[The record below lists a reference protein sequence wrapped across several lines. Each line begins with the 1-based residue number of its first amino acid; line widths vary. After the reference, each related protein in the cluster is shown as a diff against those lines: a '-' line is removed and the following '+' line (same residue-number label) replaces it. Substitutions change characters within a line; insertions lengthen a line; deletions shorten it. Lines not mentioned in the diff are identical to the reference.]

1 MATGPYYS
9 SYSTASKV
17 FDSQLKDPNYGMIF
31 RYTSA
36 NSGLIIS
43 SRLGKSEDGFRGD
56 MNLEFKF

>member
-1 MATGPYYS
+1 
-9 SYSTASKV
+9 
-17 FDSQLKDPNYGMIF
+17 MIF